1 MGTTTAPPARGTA
14 PGAVPGWLRRLL
26 RQCLEHPR
34 LVAGAVAATA
44 ISTAIEVAV
53 PLVAKTVIDR
63 AVDGTVAMLGTFVV
77 ALLLLATVRFAAQFV
92 RRVLAGRLSLE
103 VQQDFRRDLLGSIQR
118 FDGKRQ
124 DEVRTG
130 QLVSRSIS
138 DLQQV
143 QGLLAMA
150 PLSGGALL
158 QLVLSIGAMV
168 YLSIPLTLVAVAILP
183 ATWLAIR
190 AYRLRLYAATWS
202 AQQRA
207 ADVAQHVEETV
218 TGVRVVKGF
227 GQEQRM
233 VDELRGIS
241 GQLYGERMRAAR
253 LNARLSPT
261 VAAIPQ
267 LGLVAVL
274 AVGGLLAATGALTI
288 GTLIA
293 FAAYLSALAG
303 IARLLGGFLVMVH
316 LSRAAIE
323 RVLDVIDTAPHVVEP
338 ERPVPL
344 PDGPL
349 GIRMEGVTFGFD
361 PRRPVLHGITL
372 DARPGETLAI
382 IGASGSGKSAL
393 AALLPRFY
401 DPTSG
406 AITLIGSDEQGA
418 RLTEVATSDL
428 RERMAIVFDEP
439 FLFSDTVG
447 RNIGL
452 GDPEASDEDI
462 IAAAR
467 LARAD
472 AFIRELPEGYG
483 TTIGE
488 RGLTLSGGQRQRIAL
503 ARALLA
509 KPRILVLDDAL
520 SAVDAVTERE
530 ILDQLDTRGSQRTV
544 VTITHRRSSL
554 RLADRI
560 AVLDQG
566 RLLDVGTTAELEARC
581 ARYRQ
586 LMAHE
591 LADEPSSPS
600 RDHQLW
606 PEPIIGAETTRIRPE
621 LASALATLP
630 PATDPPPPLPA
641 QLGEVTATEPPF
653 RLANQLKPV
662 QWLLAAAA
670 VALAVDSAATMLLP
684 TVARLTIDEGI
695 IAGSTSTVLAIALAA
710 SVLVGIGWA
719 AGHAVARLAARA
731 GESVLYG
738 LRVRSYAHLQRLG
751 LDFYER
757 ERSGRI
763 MTRMTTDIDA
773 LSSFLQTSLVT
784 AAVSL
789 LTLGGVSVALVLTD
803 ASLAGLVLLVLPVVI
818 AATVVFRRIS
828 SAAYSVSRERIARV
842 NAEFQENIMG
852 IRTAQAYQQEEA
864 AAARFEQS
872 SRAYVESR
880 MRAQR
885 AIATYFPGIAFLS
898 DIALAVVLLV
908 GAQRVADA
916 SLSAGA
922 LAAFVLYLNL
932 LFGPIQQLSQVF
944 DSYQQARVGLLRI
957 RDLLATV
964 PSVPMRSPGQARP
977 VGRALAGALELDH
990 ASFSYSGSD
999 PPIEV
1004 LHDIDLAIAPGSTVA
1019 LVGPTGA
1026 GKSTIVK
1033 LLARFHD
1040 PTTGT
1045 VRASGTSIREFD
1057 ATEYRS
1063 RIGIVPQEPH
1073 LFAGDIAANIAF
1085 ARPGASSAEIEAAA
1099 AEVGA
1104 LGFISTLPRGM
1115 REPVG
1120 ERGRGLS
1127 AGERQLLALARAALA
1142 RPDLMLLDEATA
1154 SLDPASEHLVITA
1167 SKQLTSERTSVIVAH
1182 RLETAARADRI
1193 VVIHDGRIVE
1203 SGTHHELLQ
1212 GNGYYADLWQSA
1224 HSTARS
1230 SPADDN
1236 AIEESVTPA

>member
-1 MGTTTAPPARGTA
+1 MGTTTANPA
-14 PGAVPGWLRRLL
+14 PGSATGWLRRLL
-26 RQCLEHPR
+26 RQCLQHPR

-53 PLVAKTVIDR
+53 PLVAKNVIDR
-63 AVDGTVAMLGTFVV
+63 AIEGTTALLGSFVV
-77 ALLLLATVRFAAQFV
+77 ALLVLATVRFAAQFA

-158 QLVLSIGAMV
+158 QLVLSIGAMI
-168 YLSIPLTLVAVAILP
+168 YLSVPLTLVALALLP
-183 ATWLAIR
+183 AIWLAIR

-241 GQLYGERMRAAR
+241 GRLYSERMRAAR

-274 AVGGLLAATGALTI
+274 AAGGLLAATGALTI

-338 ERPVPL
+338 ARPVPL
-344 PDGPL
+344 PAGPL
-349 GIRMEGVTFGFD
+349 GIRMESVTFGFD
-361 PRRPVLHGITL
+361 PHRPVLRGITL
-372 DARPGETLAI
+372 DVHPGETLAL

-401 DPTSG
+401 DPTAG
-406 AITLIGSDEQGA
+406 AISLTGSDGRAEG
-418 RLTEVATSDL
+418 LTTVSTREL
-428 RERMAIVFDEP
+428 REHMAIVFDEP

-452 GDPEASDEDI
+452 GDPDASDEDI

-472 AFIRELPEGYG
+472 AFIRDLPDGYSSP
-483 TTIGE
+483 IGE

-509 KPRILVLDDAL
+509 RPSILVLDDAL

-530 ILDQLDTRGSQRTV
+530 ILDQLDARSSQRTV

-560 AVLDQG
+560 AVLDKG
-566 RLLDVGTTAELEARC
+566 RLVDVGTAAELEARC
-581 ARYRQ
+581 PRYRE

-591 LADEPSSPS
+591 LTDQPPSTSS
-600 RDHQLW
+600 EHELW
-606 PEPIIGAETTRIRPE
+606 PEQVTHDDAMGIRPE
-621 LASALATLP
+621 LATEL
-630 PATDPPPPLPA
+630 DRLPA
-641 QLGEVTATEPPF
+641 PTDQPPRLPAPLGDVTAAEPPF
-653 RLANQLKPV
+653 RLASQLKPV
-662 QWLLAAAA
+662 RWLLAAAA
-670 VALAVDSAATMLLP
+670 VALAVDSATTMLLP
-684 TVARLTIDEGI
+684 TIARLTIDEGI
-695 IAGSTSTVLAIALAA
+695 IAGSMSTVLGIALAA
-710 SVLVGIGWA
+710 CALVGLGWA
-719 AGHAVARLAARA
+719 AAHAVARLAAQA

-738 LRVRSYAHLQRLG
+738 LRVRSYAHLQRLS

-773 LSSFLQTSLVT
+773 LSAFLQTSLVT

-789 LTLGGVSVALVLTD
+789 LTLGGVSIALLVTD
-803 ASLAGLVLLVLPVVI
+803 PSLAGLVLLVLPVVI

-828 SAAYSVSRERIARV
+828 AAAYSVSRERIARV

-852 IRTAQAYQQEEA
+852 IRTAQAYQQEDA
-864 AAARFEQS
+864 AAARFEQY
-872 SRAYVESR
+872 SRSYVESR

-898 DIALAVVLLV
+898 DIALAIVLLA
-908 GAQRVADA
+908 GAQRVAGG

-944 DSYQQARVGLLRI
+944 DSYQQARVGLVRI

-964 PSVPMRSPGQARP
+964 PSVPMRSPGEGRP
-977 VGRALAGALELDH
+977 VGRALAGTLELEH
-990 ASFSYSGSD
+990 ASFSYGCSD

-1004 LHDIDLAIAPGSTVA
+1004 LHDIELQIRPGSTVA

-1057 ATEYRS
+1057 ASEYRS

-1073 LFAGDIAANIAF
+1073 LFTGDIATNIAF
-1085 ARPGASSAEIEAAA
+1085 ARPGASPAEIEAAA

-1104 LGFISTLPRGM
+1104 LGFIAGLPRGM

-1167 SKQLTSERTSVIVAH
+1167 SQQLTSGRTSVIVAH

-1203 SGTHHELLQ
+1203 SGTHHELMQ
-1212 GNGYYADLWQSA
+1212 GNGYYADLWESA
-1224 HSTARS
+1224 QSTARS

-1236 AIEESVTPA
+1236 SIEKSVTPA